1 MTTRPTI
8 VGVVL
13 TRNEAIHIRRCLESA
28 RRVCDVVH
36 VVDSRSADGTAAIAE
51 AEGAVVTAGD
61 FISFAQKL
69 NWAIDTIEVP
79 ANGWMMRIDA
89 DEVLSEALVAGLSGF
104 LATLPASVDGVH
116 VRRRLWFMGQPMR
129 FGGVY
134 PRHSMRLWRPRA
146 VHCEIRALDEHML
159 LKTGTAAT
167 FEADIDDIPLTD
179 LSLWIAKHNEYST
192 LEARTALADR
202 AVAGTVDG
210 GAAMLNPRL
219 FGTRNERIRWL
230 KEKLFYR
237 IPPFVRP
244 FLYFLHRYVVL
255 GGFLDGKAGLI
266 FHVLHGFWYRFL
278 VDAKIV
284 EARGRDPASR

>member
-1 MTTRPTI
+1 MTMRPVI

-36 VVDSRSADGTAAIAE
+36 VVDSRSVDGTAAIAE
-51 AEGAVVTAGD
+51 AEDAIVTAGD
-61 FISFAQKL
+61 FTSFAQKL

-89 DEVLSEALVAGLSGF
+89 DEVLSEALIAGLPSF
-104 LATLPASVDGVH
+104 LASLPASVSGVQ
-116 VRRRLWFMGQPMR
+116 VRRRLWFMGRPMR

-134 PRHSMRLWRPRA
+134 PRHSVRLWRPRA
-146 VHCEIRALDEHML
+146 VRCEIRALDEHML
-159 LKTGTAAT
+159 LKTGTTAT
-167 FEADIDDIPLTD
+167 FEADINDIPLTD

-192 LEARTALADR
+192 LEAQTALVDQ
-202 AVAGTVDG
+202 AGTANDG
-210 GAAMLNPRL
+210 AMLSPRL

-244 FLYFLHRYVVL
+244 LLYFLHRYVVL

-284 EARGRDPASR
+284 EAHGRDPAGR